1 MPTAERVKGIAMRRP
16 VVKSASRAL
25 EVLELFNEQRRPLKL
40 QEIYELLDY
49 PQSSATH
56 LMKSMVHLGYV
67 NYNRAT
73 RTYVPTCRVRSLGNW
88 LSSAM
93 YGQTRYHK
101 LVETLQR
108 RTDETVALSMQNDLF
123 IQYFII
129 KTPDH
134 EFKMPPNE
142 GNMRLL
148 TSSTSGMALLSRKSA
163 AQVDKI
169 CRHINYY
176 EADAGGRV
184 DVKTVLKEWEWVK
197 QVGYCYRA
205 HEPDP
210 STSSLAFP
218 LEESLYGI
226 PLALG
231 VGGFADRLS
240 RNKTRLT
247 QIVRETIA
255 EFHAEQ
261 DEEVFD
267 VPETDRAPERIA
279 A

>member
-1 MPTAERVKGIAMRRP
+1 MRRP

-25 EVLELFNEQRRPLKL
+25 EVLDLFNEQRRPLKL

-56 LMKSMVHLGYV
+56 LMKSMVHLGYL
-67 NYNRAT
+67 NYNRAS

-93 YGQTRYHK
+93 YNQTRYHR
-101 LVETLQR
+101 LVDTLQR
-108 RTDETVALSMQNDLF
+108 RTDETIAISMQNDLF

-142 GNMRLL
+142 GNMRIL
-148 TSSTSGMALLSRKSA
+148 TTSTSGMALLSRMSVA
-163 AQVDKI
+163 HVDKI

-176 EADAGGRV
+176 ESDNGERV
-184 DVKTVLKEWEWVK
+184 DVTEVLREWAWVK
-197 QVGYCYRA
+197 QVGYCYRE
-205 HEPDP
+205 HQPEHG
-210 STSSLAFP
+210 TSSIAFP

-231 VGGFADRLS
+231 VGGTADRLS
-240 RNKTRLT
+240 RNKSRITD
-247 QIVRETIA
+247 IVRETIA
-255 EFHAEQ
+255 EFRDSLYDDDDLPPQ
-261 DEEVFD
+261 PV
-267 VPETDRAPERIA
+267 ETRSLELVH
-279 A
+279 

>member
-1 MPTAERVKGIAMRRP
+1 MRRP

-25 EVLELFNEQRRPLKL
+25 EVLELFNEQRRPLRL

-67 NYNRAT
+67 NYNRAS
-73 RTYVPTCRVRSLGNW
+73 RAYVPTCKVRGLGNW

-93 YGQTRYHK
+93 YGQTRFHR
-101 LVETLQR
+101 LVDLLQR

-129 KTPDH
+129 KPPGHD
-134 EFKMPPNE
+134 FKMPPDE

-148 TSSTSGMALLSRKSA
+148 TDSTSGMALLSRMSA

-176 EADAGGRV
+176 EANGEDRV
-184 DVKTVLKEWEWVK
+184 EVNEVLREWRWVK
-197 QVGYCYRA
+197 QVGYCYRE
-205 HEPDP
+205 HHPDP
-210 STSSLAFP
+210 STSSMAFP
-218 LEESLYGI
+218 LEECLYGI

-231 VGGFADRLS
+231 VGGLADRLA
-240 RNKTRLT
+240 RNKMRIT

-255 EFHAEQ
+255 EFHDGLDEGAAPRRERARLAWSGQ
-261 DEEVFD
+261 DVEVGAI
-267 VPETDRAPERIA
+267 EA

>member
-1 MPTAERVKGIAMRRP
+1 MRRP

-40 QEIYELLDY
+40 QEIYELLGY

-56 LMKSMVHLGYV
+56 LMKTLVHMGYI

-73 RTYVPTCRVRSLGNW
+73 RSYVPSCRVRGLGIW
-88 LSSAM
+88 MSSAM
-93 YGQTRYHK
+93 YGQQRYQR
-101 LVETLQR
+101 LVETLQE

-134 EFKMPPNE
+134 EFKAPPTE

-148 TSSTSGMALLSRKSA
+148 SDSTSGMALLSRMSDR
-163 AQVDKI
+163 QVDKI
-169 CRHINYY
+169 CRNINYY
-176 EADAGGRV
+176 ERDPGQRV
-184 DVKTVLKEWEWVK
+184 EPAEVIKELNWVRH
-197 QVGYCYRA
+197 VGYCYRENA
-205 HEPDP
+205 P
-210 STSSLAFP
+210 SPGVSSMAFP
-218 LEESLYGI
+218 LDETVYGI

-231 VGGFADRLS
+231 VGGTTDRLARGKS
-240 RNKTRLT
+240 RIT
-247 QIVRETIA
+247 QAVRATIA
-255 EFHAEQ
+255 EFSAELR
-261 DEEVFD
+261 DEA
-267 VPETDRAPERIA
+267 PMRAPEPEPFYELQGA